1 MYVIKAFCHRFKLES
16 WIRKIKEGV
25 YRMYSKV
32 KNTIVWIDG
41 ANGVGKSH
49 VAAKLAEIL
58 ADRNAEYVESDL
70 YWEEAMEHFPDVF
83 RLGSYPCNNRYLV
96 AKLREELDEKMKDT
110 RKITFVSMTMASQ
123 ICANWLLDYFSSK
136 GIHTFHII
144 LLAKQETLISRIKND
159 PIRTEAIQEQ
169 QIKNLNWQVT
179 YLQENYPDAVK
190 IDTEDKPLEKIIN
203 EIMLLLRE

>member
-1 MYVIKAFCHRFKLES
+1 
-16 WIRKIKEGV
+16 
-25 YRMYSKV
+25 
-32 KNTIVWIDG
+32 
-41 ANGVGKSH
+41 
-49 VAAKLAEIL
+49 
-58 ADRNAEYVESDL
+58 
-70 YWEEAMEHFPDVF
+70 
-83 RLGSYPCNNRYLV
+83 
-96 AKLREELDEKMKDT
+96 
-110 RKITFVSMTMASQ
+110 MTMASQ

-136 GIHTFHII
+136 EIHTFHII